1 MKTLKKVLL
10 SILLVT
16 FVAGYFICSKVFFP
30 LKYENSIKKY
40 SIEYNVDP
48 YLMAAIIHNEST
60 FREITY
66 YDEGRKNGIIQVK
79 DSVATKWSGEM
90 GIKEFKNK
98 DILNTDLSIKM
109 EAWYL
114 SKNSDKK
121 EAIKSWVIRNVTS
134 DDLLDDKEVEKRVA
148 SINRRVTQYKILHPF
163 LGK

>member
-1 MKTLKKVLL
+1 MKKLRKILL
-10 SILLVT
+10 SIMAVLL
-16 FVAGYFICSKVFFP
+16 VAGYFMSSKLFFP
-30 LKYENSIKKY
+30 LKYEDSIMKY
-40 SIEYNVDP
+40 SKEYNVDP
-48 YLMAAIIHNEST
+48 YLIAAIIHNEST

-79 DSVATKWSGEM
+79 DSVASKWARDM
-90 GIKEFKNK
+90 GMKEFKNK

-121 EAIKSWVIRNVTS
+121 EAIKSWVIRNVTT
-134 DDLLDDKEVEKRVA
+134 DDLLDDKEIEKRVD
-148 SINRRVTQYKILHPF
+148 SINSRVIQYKVLHPF